1 MATRKDFDLKDNDLV
16 FADGDFAIAESDQ
29 QHVSDTINA
38 YAGWWK
44 ENPTDGVGIMLYQN
58 SSLGLQKLSRKVKIE
73 LEKDGYKV
81 SNPIIEFGQSG
92 TLNIYPNATI

>member
-1 MATRKDFDLKDNDLV
+1 MATRKDFDLIDNDLV
-16 FADGDFAIAESDQ
+16 IIDGDFAIAESDQ
-29 QHVSDTINA
+29 QHVADTINA

-58 SSLGLQKLSRKVKIE
+58 SSLGLQKLARKVKIE

-81 SNPIIEFGQSG
+81 KNPIIEFGTDGQ
-92 TLNIYPNATI
+92 LNIYPNASI